1 MKREEAV
8 LCERQKE
15 VKQLEET
22 KAGVK
27 GLVDSGV
34 AKLPTI
40 FVHSLHTNS
49 AKEDNSCHGIN
60 QPQVPVI
67 DLHGLA
73 DHDDEM
79 MDKNKLRKEMV
90 KELKEA
96 AEKWG
101 VFQIINHGVPLDV
114 LHDMLEGGRR
124 FHEQH
129 QELKKDWY
137 SRDYTRKAIFYTNA
151 QFTAQVPVDWRDT
164 LRCGDLQKP
173 DHDESIP
180 HVCRR
185 EICHYSKHL
194 LLLRQLMSELLSE
207 ALGLDSDYMARLG
220 CLNSMNL
227 LCQYYPV
234 CPQPHLTLGTAEHS
248 DTSFM
253 TMLLQD
259 TTGGLQVLHDDHN
272 EWVDVKLVCGA
283 LIVIIGDLMQLIS
296 NDKMKSVKHR
306 VLATQGDTARVS
318 VACFFD
324 SDDKLK
330 PYGPIK
336 ETVTEDDPPRYKQ
349 TSYLEYSAHYYS
361 VKGFIGSPTLPHF
374 KTNII

>member
-1 MKREEAV
+1 MEEAV

-49 AKEDNSCHGIN
+49 AKDDNSCHGIN

-67 DLHGLA
+67 DLRGLA
-73 DHDDEM
+73 DHDETM
-79 MDKNKLRKEMV
+79 NENVPRKEMV

-101 VFQIINHGVPLDV
+101 VFQIINHGVPFDV
-114 LHDMLEGGRR
+114 LDDMLEGVRR
-124 FHEQH
+124 FHEQP

-137 SRDYTRKAIFYTNA
+137 SRDHTRKVAFYTNV
-151 QFTAQVPVDWRDT
+151 QLTAHIPVDWRDT
-164 LRCGDLQKP
+164 LRCGNLQKP

-185 EICHYSKHL
+185 EIGYYSKHM
-194 LLLRQLMSELLSE
+194 LRLRELMSELLSE
-207 ALGLDSDYMARLG
+207 ALGLDSDHMTRLG

-227 LCQYYPV
+227 LCHYYPV
-234 CPQPHLTLGTAEHS
+234 CPQPHLTMGTVEHADS
-248 DTSFM
+248 SFI

-259 TTGGLQVLHDDHN
+259 KIGGLQVLHDDHN
-272 EWVDVKLVCGA
+272 EWVDVKPVRGA
-283 LIVIIGDLMQLIS
+283 LLVIIGDFMQLIS

-306 VLATQGDTARVS
+306 VLATKGDRARVS
-318 VACFFD
+318 IACFFN

-336 ETVTEDDPPRYKQ
+336 EIVTENDPPRYKQ
-349 TSYLEYSAHYYS
+349 TTYLEYLAHYYR
-361 VKGFIGSPTLPHF
+361 VFGFSPLPHF